1 MLKKL
6 RNKKTAKWI
15 WIVLAILIVPAF
27 LLWGL
32 GSAIRSRGEATG
44 ISNLEYKDALDAVK
58 NMAIMQFGDNF
69 SEIQKYLNLESQAS
83 ERLLL
88 LREAKKRKINVTDK
102 EIIELIESYPLFQR
116 KGQFDNGVYSQI
128 LQYYFRTQPRVFE
141 EQTRQNIMLS
151 KLYRQ
156 VTDNIKV
163 SEEEIKKEYRR
174 LNEEISIYYIAS
186 LPSDSLKDIPASEE
200 ELKDYFAKN
209 SFEFKQPLSFNIEY
223 LSVDSEDKIRDVLGH
238 LNKSKDLSKVA
249 KDMTLEVKET
259 GLFTQTDSIP
269 GIGWSPQILSLI
281 SQLKLGQFSAP
292 IHLDKNYYI
301 LRLKERKEPHV
312 PDLAAI
318 KDKIKETFIK
328 NKAKEI
334 AKNKIEECL
343 KVLKETYSTDPKSI
357 NLEII
362 AKTCGLKSGS
372 TNFFKYGSYIEGI
385 GASDSFWTAAEEL
398 KGDDEL
404 SNIIDVPSGFYI
416 IKLKSKVPLDQKKFA
431 SERPEFSQKLLS
443 QKQQAYFVKFIEE
456 LKKKAQ

>member
-32 GSAIRSRGEATG
+32 GSAIRSRGESTG
-44 ISNLEYKDALDAVK
+44 ISSLEYKDALDAVK

-69 SEIQKYLNLESQAS
+69 SEMQKYLNLESQAW

-102 EIIELIESYPLFQR
+102 EVIELIESYPLFKS
-116 KGQFDNGVYSQI
+116 KGQFDNRVYSQV

-151 KLYRQ
+151 KLYKQ
-156 VTDNIKV
+156 ATGNIKV

-174 LNEEISIYYIAS
+174 LNEEISIDYIAS
-186 LPSDSLKDIPASEE
+186 LPSDFLKDISASEE

-223 LSVDSEDKIRDVLGH
+223 VSVDSEDKIKNALRR
-238 LNKSKDLSKVA
+238 LNKEKNFSKAA
-249 KDMTLEVKET
+249 KDAGLKAKET

-269 GIGWSPQILSLI
+269 GIGWSPQILSLL

-301 LRLKERKEPHV
+301 LRLKERKESYI
-312 PDLAAI
+312 PDFAAI
-318 KDKIKETFIK
+318 KDKVKEAFIK
-328 NKAKEI
+328 NKTSQI
-334 AKNKIEECL
+334 AKKKIEDCHPE
-343 KVLKETYSTDPKSI
+343 STDFEK
-357 NLEII
+357 I
-362 AKTCGLKSGS
+362 AKGCGLKFGS
-372 TNFFKYGSYIEGI
+372 TNLFKYGSYIEGI
-385 GASDSFWTAAEEL
+385 GASDSFWTAAQEL
-398 KGDDEL
+398 KDDNQI

-416 IKLKSKVPLDQKKFA
+416 IKLKSKVPLDQKKFE
-431 SERPEFSQKLLS
+431 SERPEFSQKLL
-443 QKQQAYFVKFIEE
+443 QQLQQAYFVKFIEE
-456 LKKKAQ
+456 LKRKAQ

>member
-1 MLKKL
+1 VLKKL

-15 WIVLAILIVPAF
+15 WIGLAILIVPAF

-58 NMAIMQFGDNF
+58 NMAIMQFGDKF
-69 SEIQKYLNLESQAS
+69 SEIQKYLNLESQAW

-88 LREAKKRKINVTDK
+88 LRAAKKRKINATDK
-102 EIIELIESYPLFQR
+102 EVIKLIESYPLFQR
-116 KGQFDNGVYSQI
+116 KGQFDNGVYSGI
-128 LQYYFRTQPRVFE
+128 LQYYFRTQARVFE
-141 EQTRQNIMLS
+141 EQTRQNIILS

-186 LPSDSLKDIPASEE
+186 LPSDFSKDITASEE

-223 LSVDSEDKIRDVLGH
+223 LSVNSEDKIKDIRGR
-238 LNKSKDLSKVA
+238 LNKSKDFSKVA
-249 KDMTLEVKET
+249 KDKAVEVKET

-281 SQLKLGQFSAP
+281 PQLKLGQFSAP

-301 LRLKERKEPHV
+301 LRLKERKEPYI

-318 KDKIKETFIK
+318 KDKVKETFIK
-328 NKAKEI
+328 NKAKKI
-334 AKNKIEECL
+334 AKNKIEDCL
-343 KVLKETYSTDPKSI
+343 KVLKETYSTNPKSI
-357 NLEII
+357 NLEKI
-362 AKTCGLKSGS
+362 AKTCGLKSDS
-372 TNFFKYGSYIEGI
+372 TDFFKYGSYIEGT
-385 GASDSFWTAAEEL
+385 GASDSFWTAAQEL
-398 KGDDEL
+398 KDDDEF

-416 IKLKSKVPLDQKKFA
+416 IKLKSKIPIDQKKFE
-431 SERPEFSQKLLS
+431 SERLEFNQKLL
-443 QKQQAYFVKFIEE
+443 QQLQQEYFAKFIEE
-456 LKKKAQ
+456 LKRKAQ

>member
-32 GSAIRSRGEATG
+32 GSAIRSRGESTG
-44 ISNLEYKDALDAVK
+44 ISSLEYKDALDAVK

-69 SEIQKYLNLESQAS
+69 SEMQKYLNLESQAW

-102 EIIELIESYPLFQR
+102 EVIELIESYPLFKS
-116 KGQFDNGVYSQI
+116 KGQFDNRVYSQV

-151 KLYRQ
+151 KLYKQ
-156 VTDNIKV
+156 ATGNIKV

-174 LNEEISIYYIAS
+174 LNEEISIDYIAS
-186 LPSDSLKDIPASEE
+186 LPSDFLKDISASEE

-223 LSVDSEDKIRDVLGH
+223 VSVDSEDKIKNALRR
-238 LNKSKDLSKVA
+238 LNKEKNFSKAA
-249 KDMTLEVKET
+249 KDAGLKAKET

-269 GIGWSPQILSLI
+269 GIGWSPQILSLL

-301 LRLKERKEPHV
+301 LRLKERKESYI
-312 PDLAAI
+312 PDFAAI
-318 KDKIKETFIK
+318 KDKIKEAFIK
-328 NKAKEI
+328 NKTSQI
-334 AKNKIEECL
+334 AKKKIEECL

-357 NLEII
+357 NLERI
-362 AKTCGLKSGS
+362 AKTCGLKSDS

-385 GASDSFWTAAEEL
+385 GASDSFWTTAQEL
-398 KGDDEL
+398 KGDEI
-404 SNIIDVPSGFYI
+404 SNIIDVPAGFYI
-416 IKLKSKVPLDQKKFA
+416 IKLKSKNPIDQKKFE
-431 SERPEFSQKLLS
+431 SEKPEFSQKLL
-443 QKQQAYFVKFIEE
+443 QQLQQAYFVKFIEE